1 MDEIGAFLKMGGYAG
16 FVWSA
21 YGIASAVLG
30 GFSVYSWR
38 RYRDSTVAVERL
50 QQDLGRRR

>member
-1 MDEIGAFLKMGGYAG
+1 MTEIGAFFAMGGYAE

-21 YGIASAVLG
+21 YAIAAAVLG
-30 GFSVYSWR
+30 GLSVYSWR
-38 RYRDSTVAVERL
+38 RYRDSIVTVERL

>member
-1 MDEIGAFLKMGGYAG
+1 MPEIGAFFAMGGYAG

-21 YGIASAVLG
+21 YGIAATVLG
-30 GFSVYSWR
+30 GLSVHSWR
-38 RYRDSTVAVERL
+38 RYRDSIVTVERL